1 MQNENDCRAIGVKSE
16 YVMNIAQNG
25 NSQTRQV
32 VFADPR
38 SRDLEMLT
46 PANSRPAS
54 AHTNSRLAVAHVP
67 LGSVSPGRSGGLEI
81 MTQENESP
89 RKHFTPAAPAETKK
103 QQHHQ
108 HEEDQ
113 RLQEQ
118 LEQQQQQLQQQQQQ
132 LDQQHQQLEM
142 LLQQLAQQQQ
152 QTQEQLAQQRQQ
164 TQEQQTLD
172 QRTAREQQSLKE
184 QEQREQMK
192 QACFF
197 IEANSISSLRVG
209 DQGNIIVC

>member
-1 MQNENDCRAIGVKSE
+1 MQNEHDCRASGVKSE

-25 NSQTRQV
+25 DSQPRQV

-54 AHTNSRLAVAHVP
+54 AQTNSRAAVAHVP
-67 LGSVSPGRSGGLEI
+67 LGSVSPGPGRSGGLDI
-81 MTQENESP
+81 MTQGNESP
-89 RKHFTPAAPAETKK
+89 RKHFTPAAAGETKK

-108 HEEDQ
+108 HEEK
-113 RLQEQ
+113 LQQQ

-142 LLQQLAQQQQ
+142 LLQQLAEQQQ
-152 QTQEQLAQQRQQ
+152 QTQEQQI
-164 TQEQQTLD
+164 
-172 QRTAREQQSLKE
+172 LKE

-192 QACFF
+192 QAFF
-197 IEANSISSLRVG
+197 LRINVY
-209 DQGNIIVC
+209 IVASCRR

>member
-1 MQNENDCRAIGVKSE
+1 
-16 YVMNIAQNG
+16 MNIAQNG
-25 NSQTRQV
+25 DSQPRQV

-54 AHTNSRLAVAHVP
+54 AHTNSRAAVAHVP
-67 LGSVSPGRSGGLEI
+67 LGSVSPGPGRSGGLDI
-81 MTQENESP
+81 MTQGNESP

-113 RLQEQ
+113 KLQQQ

-152 QTQEQLAQQRQQ
+152 QTQEQ
-164 TQEQQTLD
+164 
-172 QRTAREQQSLKE
+172 QSLKE

-192 QACFF
+192 QAFF
-197 IEANSISSLRVG
+197 LRINVYIVASCRGCSQYHCLLSARLKSLYNSRAHVRARVHKHTHTFE
-209 DQGNIIVC
+209 QTQ